1 MRCVQLKNGS
11 KFAQVPLAKTE
22 KEIQRERERVR
33 KRYSLPLSARYW
45 VLTWQAVKFIKRK
58 TIIKAK

>member
-22 KEIQRERERVR
+22 RDTEREREG
-33 KRYSLPLSARYW
+33 K
-45 VLTWQAVKFIKRK
+45 VLVTPQCALLGTHLASCEIY
-58 TIIKAK
+58 

>member
-22 KEIQRERERVR
+22 KEIQRERGKE
-33 KRYSLPLSARYW
+33 K
-45 VLTWQAVKFIKRK
+45 VLVTPQCALLGTHLASCEIY
-58 TIIKAK
+58 

>member
-22 KEIQRERERVR
+22 KEIQREREGTE
-33 KRYSLPLSARYW
+33 K
-45 VLTWQAVKFIKRK
+45 VLVTPQCALLGTHLASCEIY
-58 TIIKAK
+58 